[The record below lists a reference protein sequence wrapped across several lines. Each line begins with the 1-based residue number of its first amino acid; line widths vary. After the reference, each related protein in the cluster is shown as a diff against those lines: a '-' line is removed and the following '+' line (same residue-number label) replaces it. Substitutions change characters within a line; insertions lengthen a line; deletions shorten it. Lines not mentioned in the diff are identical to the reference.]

1 MAWRICDDELSFR
14 RREIFVSNINGNKYL
29 LQLNSRRVRSI
40 VKEIEYK
47 LDVNSLQKNPAP
59 AQAGLNDVIK
69 ATIKTASPLPYD
81 SYASLRQNGGA
92 ILIDETSNVTVGACM
107 IQ

>member
-1 MAWRICDDELSFR
+1 MDSKPL
-14 RREIFVSNINGNKYL
+14 VPGNKYL

-40 VKEIEYK
+40 VKEIEFK
-47 LDVNSLQKNPAP
+47 LDVNTLQKNPSP
-59 AQAGLNDVIK
+59 AHAELNDVIK
-69 ATIKTASPLPYD
+69 ATIKTATPLPHD
-81 SYASLRQNGGA
+81 SYAELRQNGGA